1 MVFTK
6 FLLFFAKELNKNK
19 SKISRVFFSIF
30 ISLLVFSS
38 VTILNN
44 SVENIVKNNA
54 RILLGADVE
63 LSTKNKALDLNLLEE
78 LKESFFMTK
87 VIEFTSIVRT
97 ESQASKTSRIKV
109 IDNFYPLVGKV
120 IVEPSNS
127 LEILKATPN
136 TILIDKT
143 SKSNLDLELGQ
154 KIKIQNTSFEIVGV
168 IESLPDIGGFFFWRS
183 SVNK

>member
-97 ESQASKTSRIKV
+97 ESQASKTTRIKV
-109 IDNFYPLVGKV
+109 IDNFYQLC
-120 IVEPSNS
+120 
-127 LEILKATPN
+127 
-136 TILIDKT
+136 D
-143 SKSNLDLELGQ
+143 
-154 KIKIQNTSFEIVGV
+154 F
-168 IESLPDIGGFFFWRS
+168 
-183 SVNK
+183 